1 MILQI
6 SKWHKVDGKEIA
18 SYVKVEKQT
27 DVECYREAQAQA
39 YQLAA
44 NYAKD
49 ASVIDWTVCIMNP
62 KTMQIS
68 TPMQYFSPVPVVE
81 EEPAE
86 ESERK
91 YTLI

>member
-18 SYVKVEKQT
+18 SFVKVEKQT

-44 NYAKD
+44 NYMKD
-49 ASVIDWTVCIMNP
+49 ASVTDWTVCILDP
-62 KTMQIS
+62 KTMKVS
-68 TPMQYFSPVPVVE
+68 CPMQYFSPAPMVE
-81 EEPAE
+81 EEPFE
-86 ESERK
+86 P
-91 YTLI
+91 IV